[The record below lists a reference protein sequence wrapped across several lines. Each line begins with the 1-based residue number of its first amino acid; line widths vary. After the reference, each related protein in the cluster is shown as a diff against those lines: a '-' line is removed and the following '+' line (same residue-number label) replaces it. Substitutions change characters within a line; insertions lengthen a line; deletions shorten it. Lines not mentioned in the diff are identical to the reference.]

1 MDLVRAF
8 HEGGFTMYWIVYFGL
23 VAVAFGIVHAIVAG
37 RWSFIVSAIL
47 AVVIAGVAASGT
59 AFGRRKVN
67 DAVLGLG
74 SEPELRERILA
85 QGYAEAMRPVQLG
98 GIVIALV
105 AIPGAVGEVRRRR
118 RAG

>member
-1 MDLVRAF
+1 M
-8 HEGGFTMYWIVYFGL
+8 
-23 VAVAFGIVHAIVAG
+23 
-37 RWSFIVSAIL
+37 
-47 AVVIAGVAASGT
+47 
-59 AFGRRKVN
+59 
-67 DAVLGLG
+67 LGLG